1 MLMKISIRKITVATL
16 ALGALL
22 LLYLMPASNDI
33 DYELSKEVDGYVYT
47 NSIDVIYLIDSND
60 YVARTTIRGCDCD
73 IVGTVKNVVQG
84 LIIEGENSN
93 IIPNGFK
100 AIIPSGTEVLD
111 VNLENKILT
120 INFSKELLD
129 IKKEYE
135 EKMIEA
141 IIYSLTSIDGIDKVI
156 IKVEGEVLTKLPNS
170 NKFLP
175 TILDK
180 DYGIN
185 KSYDLINTS
194 NIDSYTVYY
203 VSNFNDN
210 KYYVPITRYVNNN
223 KQDKIKVIIDK
234 LATSPIYETNLM
246 SYLSSNVN
254 LIDYSLDDKTM
265 SLNFNDSIL
274 SDSTSDKILEEVIY
288 TIGLSIIDNF
298 DVEEVSIL
306 VNNEEI
312 YKKSLKTLE
321 IK

>member
-22 LLYLMPASNDI
+22 LLYLMPVSNDI
-33 DYELSKEVDGYVYT
+33 NYELSKEVSEYVYT
-47 NSIDVIYLIDSND
+47 NSIDVIYLMDSND
-60 YVARTTIRGCDCD
+60 YIARTTIRGCDCD
-73 IVGTVKNVVQG
+73 ILEKAKNVIQG
-84 LIIEGENSN
+84 LIIEGENN
-93 IIPNGFK
+93 NVIPNGFK

-120 INFSKELLD
+120 INFSHELLD
-129 IKKEYE
+129 INKEYE

-141 IIYSLTSIDGIDKVI
+141 IIYSLTSIDGINKVI

-170 NKFLP
+170 NKLLP

-180 DYGIN
+180 SYGIN
-185 KSYDLINTS
+185 KSYDLVNT
-194 NIDSYTVYY
+194 NDIESYTVYY

-210 KYYVPITRYVNNN
+210 KYYVPITKYINNN
-223 KQDKIKVIIDK
+223 KQDKIKVIIDE

-246 SYLSSNVN
+246 SYLNSNIN
-254 LIDYSLDDKTM
+254 LIDYSLDDKTIN
-265 SLNFNDSIL
+265 LNFNNSIL
-274 SDSTSDKILEEVIY
+274 SDNTTNKILEEVIY
-288 TIGLSIIDNF
+288 TIGLSVMDNF
-298 DVEEVSIL
+298 NVEEVSIL

-312 YKKSLKTLE
+312 YKNSLKTLE

>member
-22 LLYLMPASNDI
+22 LLYLMPVSDDI
-33 DYELSKEVDGYVYT
+33 DYELSKEVNEYIYT
-47 NSIDVIYLIDSND
+47 NSIDVIYLLDSND
-60 YVARTTIRGCDCD
+60 YIARTTIRGCDCD
-73 IVGTVKNVVQG
+73 ILDKAKNVVQG
-84 LIIEGENSN
+84 LIIEGENNN

-111 VNLENKILT
+111 INLEDKILT

-129 IKKEYE
+129 INKEYE

-170 NKFLP
+170 NKLLP
-175 TILDK
+175 TTLDK
-180 DYGIN
+180 SYGIN
-185 KSYDLINTS
+185 KSYNLVNTS
-194 NIDSYTVYY
+194 DIESYTVYY

-210 KYYVPITRYVNNN
+210 KYYVPITKYINSN
-223 KQDKIKVIIDK
+223 KQDKIKVIIDE

-246 SYLSSNVN
+246 SYLNSNIN
-254 LIDYSLDDKTM
+254 LIDYSLDDKTL
-265 SLNFNDSIL
+265 SLNFNNSIL
-274 SDSTSDKILEEVIY
+274 SDNTTDKILEEVIY
-288 TIGLSIIDNF
+288 TIGLSVMDNF
-298 DVEEVSIL
+298 NVEEVSIL
-306 VNNEEI
+306 VDNEEI
-312 YKKSLKTLE
+312 YKNSLKTLE